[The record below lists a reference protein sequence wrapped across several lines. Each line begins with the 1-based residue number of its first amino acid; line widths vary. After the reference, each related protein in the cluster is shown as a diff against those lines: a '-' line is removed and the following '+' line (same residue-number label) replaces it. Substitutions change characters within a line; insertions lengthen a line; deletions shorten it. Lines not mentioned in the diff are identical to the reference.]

1 VPPLEFSVRVNRMT
15 PFSATRPL
23 MLPISPNDRV
33 FILTG
38 AGLSAESVIPTF
50 RDVDGF
56 WRNTGLRRSLRPK
69 LGAAALSAPKE
80 ILERSN
86 TDGQTKIALEARSF
100 AELDSL
106 KQRCHALGLTHVLIS
121 HAGRTELAPGTVTT
135 LAVGPAEDQLVRK
148 VTGSVPLLR

>member
-56 WRNTGLRRSLRPK
+56 WRNYWIEEVASP
-69 LGAAALSAPKE
+69 E
-80 ILERSN
+80 
-86 TDGQTKIALEARSF
+86 
-100 AELDSL
+100 
-106 KQRCHALGLTHVLIS
+106 
-121 HAGRTELAPGTVTT
+121 AGRRCPECAKGN
-135 LAVGPAEDQLVRK
+135 
-148 VTGSVPLLR
+148 S